1 MKKILAIILVA
12 IMSIVLLG
20 CGKSQ
25 IDSVASDANQ
35 VKDALQFGTTEGKKE
50 NRSEKGSISDPYT
63 ISDTISFN
71 AYHATGYNY
80 ATSERSVDI
89 GANIEIS
96 NIKYNSG
103 DSYYEF
109 EIKVIDSDSDE
120 PLYTWD
126 YIRAGYINQSGQSL
140 GSSYWDANGTVISIL
155 KGYSIKAFADLREG
169 DEPSMVT
176 FEFYGEDGESVTY
189 YVNVE

>member
-71 AYHATGYNY
+71 AYP
-80 ATSERSVDI
+80 V
-89 GANIEIS
+89 
-96 NIKYNSG
+96 
-103 DSYYEF
+103 SYTHLDVY
-109 EIKVIDSDSDE
+109 KRQVHRCQRRNE
-120 PLYTWD
+120 P
-126 YIRAGYINQSGQSL
+126 ASSGQPKAVSETGRHREL
-140 GSSYWDANGTVISIL
+140 PGSAKTCELLPGISYDP
-155 KGYSIKAFADLREG
+155 R
-169 DEPSMVT
+169 
-176 FEFYGEDGESVTY
+176 
-189 YVNVE
+189 